1 MEGGLVLVPCL
12 VVETKEECCDCE
24 KREREKGRGRKEED
38 MRFLYVAGDGL
49 VALIMESMHLECSV
63 GREYWGTWLRFSFFV
78 LFLFFYIFFNL
89 KHV

>member
-1 MEGGLVLVPCL
+1 
-12 VVETKEECCDCE
+12 
-24 KREREKGRGRKEED
+24 

-63 GREYWGTWLRFSFFV
+63 GREYWGTWLRFSFFFLF
-78 LFLFFYIFFNL
+78 LFLFFIFFFNL